1 MSNRCDG
8 GTVLDAPATE
18 RWQPMSKVVE
28 LRFGV
33 TPVIENRWGYPSE
46 AVERLRDALRRGA
59 SARPDP
65 VRCGIYEVEAGG
77 SVYYIHVSPI
87 SQRVMLLAVWGAR

>member
-1 MSNRCDG
+1 MSN
-8 GTVLDAPATE
+8 A
-18 RWQPMSKVVE
+18 VE

-33 TPVIENRWGYPSE
+33 TPVIENRRGYPSE
-46 AVERLRDALRRGA
+46 TIERLRDALLEGT
-59 SARPDP
+59 SARSDP
-65 VRCGIYEVEAGG
+65 ARCGIYEVEAGE